1 MVTVHNVATK
11 QNGEFDEIFGTA
23 VAPDPN
29 FPGELEVT
37 FPGSKWNI
45 TNYSYPA
52 KWRLFSSQEKKCYEI
67 SQDR

>member
-1 MVTVHNVATK
+1 LEKLYFVLKILLHPFISVDEGVVTVHNVATK

-37 FPGSKWNI
+37 FPGSK
-45 TNYSYPA
+45 
-52 KWRLFSSQEKKCYEI
+52 
-67 SQDR
+67 